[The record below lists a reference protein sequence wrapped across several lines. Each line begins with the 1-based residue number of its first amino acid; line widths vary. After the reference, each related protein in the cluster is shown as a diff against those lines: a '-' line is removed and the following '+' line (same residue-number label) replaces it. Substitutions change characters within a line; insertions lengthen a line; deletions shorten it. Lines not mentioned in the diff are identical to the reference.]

1 MIAFVCEWCKEKAL
15 YSTRREQNPNPS
27 LRPMDHFWAMVS
39 PRLEK
44 DDTWRHVCDKLDC
57 IQKELRHAAAIKI
70 YERPAVQPKG

>member
-27 LRPMDHFWAMVS
+27 LRPMDHYWAVVS

-44 DDTWRHVCDKLDC
+44 DDTWRHVCDKLD
-57 IQKELRHAAAIKI
+57 LRAPSSTTEGLKG
-70 YERPAVQPKG
+70 EREGWRNI